1 MVLRDDMFGREINI
15 GDTVCKL
22 DDNSFWRIVG
32 FSKDLLGRDR
42 AEMEPVSQP
51 NNCWA
56 LINAD
61 GVIEGFGSA

>member
-1 MVLRDDMFGREINI
+1 MHIAGTVLIILSLFLGTEA
-15 GDTVCKL
+15 
-22 DDNSFWRIVG
+22 
-32 FSKDLLGRDR
+32 SKDLLGRDR